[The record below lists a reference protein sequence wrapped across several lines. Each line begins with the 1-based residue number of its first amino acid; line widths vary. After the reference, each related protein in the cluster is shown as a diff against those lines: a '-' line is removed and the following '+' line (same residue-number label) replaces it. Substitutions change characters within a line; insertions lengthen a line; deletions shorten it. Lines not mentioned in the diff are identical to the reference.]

1 MEQKEKFLL
10 STTRVAARTY
20 SIPENIPED
29 WILYFF
35 LYWSDES
42 LCHTVNSVSVYVK
55 TTRMNRTFLNAN
67 HMNQNLLLT
76 LNYEIAVCLK

>member
-35 LYWSDES
+35 LYWLDES
-42 LCHTVNSVSVYVK
+42 LCHTVNSAIVHN
-55 TTRMNRTFLNAN
+55 MNMIFLYAT
-67 HMNQNLLLT
+67 HMNQNLLIP
-76 LNYEIAVCLK
+76 YSVWGGGGA